1 MASWRARLR
10 FSKHIEQ
17 PCEADIHHRGLGS
30 NGIEPEAIQRQR
42 RLQAHD
48 PEARRVR
55 GGEPSRQ
62 RGDQIGLRDDSERE
76 REIRN
81 RQRDPSRSAA
91 RGDLEK
97 IGKNDDAIAGL
108 IRCISKEIGPLTP
121 FVPSP

>member
-17 PCEADIHHRGLGS
+17 PCEADIPHRGLGS
-30 NGIEPEAIQRQR
+30 NRIEPEAIQRQR

-48 PEARRVR
+48 PEARRVH

-62 RGDQIGLRDDSERE
+62 RGDQIGLRDDSERKH
-76 REIRN
+76 EIRN
-81 RQRDPSRSAA
+81 RQRDPSRAA
-91 RGDLEK
+91 LLRENAIDE
-97 IGKNDDAIAGL
+97 AIARP
-108 IRCISKEIGPLTP
+108 IRYISKKIGPLTP